1 MQGNLKVIYLSLSV
15 VCDTLKQMTLGYP
28 PLSYKTVNGIVI
40 ISYPNEGVRKKALTE
55 ALSFLDRAIIQG
67 LAVIS

>member
-40 ISYPNEGVRKKALTE
+40 ISYLNVGMREKAL
-55 ALSFLDRAIIQG
+55 IGG
-67 LAVIS
+67 LVISR

>member
-1 MQGNLKVIYLSLSV
+1 MQGNLKVTYLSLLV
-15 VCDTLKQMTLGYP
+15 VCNALKQMTLGYP

-40 ISYPNEGVRKKALTE
+40 ISYLNEGMREKALIE
-55 ALSFLDRAIIQG
+55 ALSFVDRAIIQG